1 MRTLGNDRTLE
12 TRGRVPQLSEDDAS
26 TDDEH
31 RGGVGG
37 CRDARRHPEGW
48 VPATRRGSE
57 LAHCPEAIAAL
68 QERQNA
74 TAQLAQVLPPA
85 PRDVVLG
92 RV

>member
-1 MRTLGNDRTLE
+1 MSGTNE
-12 TRGRVPQLSEDDAS
+12 QEVEVS

-31 RGGVGG
+31 TE
-37 CRDARRHPEGW
+37 ARRGPKGW
-48 VPATRRGSE
+48 VKANNDE
-57 LAHCPEAIAAL
+57 LDHCPEAIAAY

-74 TAQLAQVLPPA
+74 TARLAQVLPPT